1 MLINQ
6 LSCCF
11 AGHREMKL
19 PYQYGT
25 EKYHQLKETLKTEI
39 KGLMWQ
45 GVSQWYAGCQNGIDN
60 LSAMIVLEL
69 ATELSSTAYLH
80 LVQPYEGME
89 KEFNQRQRQEFEMIK
104 AKAKSIQV
112 LNQTKTS
119 DCYRERNQYMVDQ
132 SDFLIAVLD
141 KSHMAS
147 GTVMTINMA
156 KRKSMEIQII
166 DPLTYEVERI
176 PAKIPPK
183 LITE

>member
-1 MLINQ
+1 
-6 LSCCF
+6 
-11 AGHREMKL
+11 
-19 PYQYGT
+19 
-25 EKYHQLKETLKTEI
+25 
-39 KGLMWQ
+39 
-45 GVSQWYAGCQNGIDN
+45 
-60 LSAMIVLEL
+60 
-69 ATELSSTAYLH
+69 
-80 LVQPYEGME
+80 
-89 KEFNQRQRQEFEMIK
+89 MIK
-104 AKAKSIQV
+104 AKAKSFQV
-112 LNQTKTS
+112 LHQTKTS

-141 KSHMAS
+141 KRQMAS